1 MDTRRI
7 SIFWK
12 HWKIKGLFIF
22 IFFGSFVPV
31 LAAKFPKFSHV
42 VGIIT
47 MTTIQPNLLSF
58 IIVNVVMG
66 VIAWIYAGDVQER
79 KKKAL
84 CMTIFSNNKTNHCT
98 NHTVVFTFVSFS
110 FAISYL

>member
-1 MDTRRI
+1 M
-7 SIFWK
+7 
-12 HWKIKGLFIF
+12 
-22 IFFGSFVPV
+22 PV

-66 VIAWIYAGDVQER
+66 VIAWIYAGDVQAR
-79 KKKAL
+79 KNEGTL
-84 CMTIFSNNKTNHCT
+84 YDDIFE
-98 NHTVVFTFVSFS
+98 
-110 FAISYL
+110 